1 MNLGFDSAACARALT
16 SAADLPGE
24 IREGVVVV
32 APWMGCSFGDALGE
46 IFEGAATTAPPGE
59 VREGVV
65 DPGEVLTPPPSTGLE
80 WVSVS

>member
-46 IFEGAATTAPPGE
+46 IFEGAATTAPG
-59 VREGVV
+59 
-65 DPGEVLTPPPSTGLE
+65 
-80 WVSVS
+80 